1 MTRFIVIAL
10 PFLSSVFFTDA
21 FAHHSRAAVYDMSTT
36 VEVEGEVTR
45 VLWRNPHIRFW
56 LDVEVDGEIVEWEV
70 ESTPP
75 GTLERHGISQEIL
88 RVGQTLRIAG
98 PPGRFNEH
106 SMEASN
112 LLLPDGQE
120 VLIMRDSVPRW
131 SEQTLGWAAAD
142 PGNVRVEAAVSRADG
157 IYRVWSRDEDASF
170 RVREG
175 SSFRLVGLTELP
187 LTQSAREYR
196 DNFDPIADNPIPGC
210 TPKGMPYIM
219 GQPYPIEFVNDGER
233 ILLRIEEYDLTRV
246 IHMSEDFASEMA
258 SPLGHS
264 TGRWD
269 GDSLVVVTSAILDPH
284 YQAGIPL
291 SDAVEVEERFDLSD
305 DGTRLDLRLTVT
317 DPATFAEPVT
327 RERYWTWI
335 PGIEIMPYE
344 CADDA

>member
-1 MTRFIVIAL
+1 MTRFIVVAL
-10 PFLSSVFFTDA
+10 PFLSSALTSDA
-21 FAHHSRAAVYDMSTT
+21 LAHHSRAAVYDMSTT
-36 VEVEGEVTR
+36 VEVAGEVTR

-56 LDVEVDGEIVEWEV
+56 LDVEMDGEVVEWEV

-98 PPGRFNEH
+98 PPGRYNVH

-112 LLLPDGQE
+112 LLLPDGRE

-131 SEQTLGWAAAD
+131 SDQTLGWAPAD
-142 PGNVRVEAAVSRADG
+142 PGNARVEAAVSRADG

-187 LTQSAREYR
+187 LTQSAREYQE
-196 DNFDPIADNPIPGC
+196 NFDPIADNPIPGC

-219 GQPYPIEFVNDGER
+219 GQPYPIEFVDEGNR

-246 IHMSEDFASEMA
+246 IHMTENSALEPES
-258 SPLGHS
+258 SLGYSRGH
-264 TGRWD
+264 WE
-269 GDSLVVVTSAILDPH
+269 GDSLVVLTSAILDPH

-291 SDAVEVEERFDLSD
+291 SDSVEVEERFDLSD
-305 DGTRLDLRLTVT
+305 DGTRLDHRLTVT
-317 DPATFAEPVT
+317 DPGTFTAPVT

-335 PGIEIMPYE
+335 PGIQIMPYE
-344 CADDA
+344 CTDDA

>member
-1 MTRFIVIAL
+1 MTRWIVVAL
-10 PFLSSVFFTDA
+10 PFFSCAPGSDA
-21 FAHHSRAAVYDMSTT
+21 FAHHSRAAVYDMSST

-56 LDVEVDGEIVEWEV
+56 LDVEIDGEVVEWEV

-112 LLLPDGQE
+112 LLLSDGRE

-131 SEQTLGWAAAD
+131 SGQTLGWAPAD
-142 PGNVRVEAAVSRADG
+142 PENASVEAAVSRAEG

-187 LTQSAREYR
+187 LTQSAREYQE
-196 DNFDPIADNPIPGC
+196 NFDPIADNPIPGC

-219 GQPYPIEFVNDGER
+219 GQPYPIEFVDAGEN

-246 IHMSEDFASEMA
+246 IHMTDIAAPESAS
-258 SPLGHS
+258 SLGHS
-264 TGRWD
+264 RGHWD
-269 GDSLVVVTSAILDPH
+269 GESLVVMTSAILDPH

-291 SDAVEVEERFDLSD
+291 SDSVQVEERFDVSD
-305 DGTRLDLRLTVT
+305 DGTRLDHRLTVT
-317 DPATFAEPVT
+317 DPDTFAEPVT
-327 RERYWTWI
+327 RARYWTWI

-344 CADDA
+344 CTDDA